1 MALNLWITNS
11 YFKIKGQ
18 LDTRRNRILW
28 STASVN
34 YFYNQFKRMQYSIIY
49 CGCNF
54 IQSSA
59 LLFKIKGQLN
69 TRDVQ
74 IKFCKAQQ
82 VSIIFAI
89 SLKAY
94 NITVFTGQCIQVKLI
109 LFYSTSRIANLE
121 PWIISGVEHFDPK
134 LKALKSSLDV
144 QPHPGS
150 LEINVMAFSL
160 GLNDKFSFHTS
171 SPLMCYLSCK
181 LNMRE

>member
-18 LDTRRNRILW
+18 LVSRRNRILW

-82 VSIIFAI
+82 VSIIFTI
-89 SLKAY
+89 SVKAY

-109 LFYSTSRIANLE
+109 LFYSTSRL
-121 PWIISGVEHFDPK
+121 
-134 LKALKSSLDV
+134 
-144 QPHPGS
+144 S
-150 LEINVMAFSL
+150 LESL
-160 GLNDKFSFHTS
+160 VEWNILIQSLKLLSQVLMSNLTPVLWKLMSWLFH
-171 SPLMCYLSCK
+171 
-181 LNMRE
+181 

>member
-34 YFYNQFKRMQYSIIY
+34 YFYNQFKRMKYSIIY

-69 TRDVQ
+69 TRDV
-74 IKFCKAQQ
+74 KFCKAQQ
-82 VSIIFAI
+82 VSIIFTI
-89 SLKAY
+89 SVKAY

-144 QPHPGS
+144 QPHPSS

-160 GLNDKFSFHTS
+160 GLNDKFSVHTS
-171 SPLMCYLSCK
+171 SPLIYYLSCK